1 VSHVAARYAG
11 CTLFAAGWSL
21 GANIL
26 VNYLAEAGP
35 GTPLEAAVSMCN
47 PFELTISNA
56 ALKKVRR
63 GGKGGVWGGG
73 GRLDGAGVRGA
84 RGARGR
90 CRHLQQWLTGK
101 RRGCGVISA
110 AAPCHAT

>member
-1 VSHVAARYAG
+1 MSHVAARYAG

-26 VNYLAEAGP
+26 VNYLAEAGE

-56 ALKKVRR
+56 ALKKVRE
-63 GGKGGVWGGG
+63 GGREVCGWGGG
-73 GRLDGAGVRGA
+73 GGG
-84 RGARGR
+84 
-90 CRHLQQWLTGK
+90 WTGLE
-101 RRGCGVISA
+101 
-110 AAPCHAT
+110 